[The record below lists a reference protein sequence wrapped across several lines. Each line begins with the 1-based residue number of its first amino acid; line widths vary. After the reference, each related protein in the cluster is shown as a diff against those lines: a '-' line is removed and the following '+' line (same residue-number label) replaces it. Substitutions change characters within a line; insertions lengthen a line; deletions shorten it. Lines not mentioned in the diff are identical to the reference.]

1 MVRCFKAKGLY
12 YLEKL
17 ISFSDWLWG
26 YPLVLLLLFASV
38 FLTVYL
44 NFIQFRHFFY
54 MLKQTFG
61 SVNKK
66 PRGEGTITP
75 RQALTS
81 ALSSTVGAANIVG
94 VPTAIMMGGPGAV
107 FWMMIIAFLGM
118 ALKFSENVLGVH
130 YREQNKKGEFVG
142 GPTYYMKKG
151 FKNKKLGTIFSLI
164 FAFALMI
171 EIVPSIMVQGHS
183 AASTMKDTFNVPM
196 AVSGVIL
203 AVLAALVVFGG
214 VKRIASFAEKIVPIM
229 VGLYCF
235 FGFLIILMNISH
247 VPNVIWLVIEQ
258 AFNPTA
264 AVGGTFGAALATT
277 IRWGFARGIYSNEAG
292 LGTSSI
298 AHAAAKTDHPVRQ
311 AFWGISEIVVDTLII
326 CSTTGFVVL
335 VSGVWKASDAKAQSA
350 ALTARAF
357 ENTFG
362 QFGSMMVSI
371 SMMFFVFSTVVVVIF
386 YGSRMAEFLFGLTA
400 GWVMK
405 TIYVLSMIVGA
416 LGAAQQLWDLLDL
429 ALAAVLIPNVIAVIM
444 LSPKVKS
451 LTTDFF
457 KNYK

>member
-1 MVRCFKAKGLY
+1 M
-12 YLEKL
+12 EKL
-17 ISFSDWLWG
+17 VSFSDWLWG

-38 FLTVYL
+38 FLTINL
-44 NFIQFRHFFY
+44 KFLQFRHFFY

-61 SVNKK
+61 SVNQK
-66 PRGEGTITP
+66 PKGEGTITP

-107 FWMMIIAFLGM
+107 FWMMVIAFLGM

-130 YREQNKKGEFVG
+130 YREKNKKGEFVG

-151 FKNKKLGTIFSLI
+151 FKNKKLGAIFSLV

-183 AASTMKDTFNVPM
+183 AASTMHDTFNIHM
-196 AVSGVIL
+196 GVSGVVL
-203 AVLAALVVFGG
+203 AILAALVVFGG

-235 FGFLIILMNISH
+235 FGFLIILMNIGH
-247 VPNVIWLVIEQ
+247 VPNVILLVVEQ

-311 AFWGISEIVVDTLII
+311 AFWGISEIVVDTLLI
-326 CSTTGFVVL
+326 CSTTAFVVL
-335 VSGVWKASDAKAQSA
+335 VSGVWKANDAKAQSA

-357 ENTFG
+357 ENSFG
-362 QFGSMMVSI
+362 EFGSMMVSI
-371 SMMFFVFSTVVVVIF
+371 SMMFFVFSTVIVVIF

-400 GWVMK
+400 GWIMK
-405 TIYVLSMIVGA
+405 GIYVLSMIVGA

-429 ALAAVLIPNVIAVIM
+429 ALAVVLIPNVIAVLM

>member
-1 MVRCFKAKGLY
+1 M
-12 YLEKL
+12 EKL

-107 FWMMIIAFLGM
+107 FWMMVIAFLGM

-235 FGFLIILMNISH
+235 FGFLIILMNIGH
-247 VPNVIWLVIEQ
+247 VPNVIWLVLEQ

-405 TIYVLSMIVGA
+405 TIYVLSMIIGA

>member
-1 MVRCFKAKGLY
+1 M
-12 YLEKL
+12 EKL

-107 FWMMIIAFLGM
+107 FWMMVIAFLGM

-264 AVGGTFGAALATT
+264 AIGGTFGAALATT

>member
-1 MVRCFKAKGLY
+1 M
-12 YLEKL
+12 EKL

-66 PRGEGTITP
+66 PKGEGTITP

-107 FWMMIIAFLGM
+107 FWMMVIAFLGM

-130 YREQNKKGEFVG
+130 YREKNKKGEFVG

-171 EIVPSIMVQGHS
+171 EIIPSIMVQGHS

-196 AVSGVIL
+196 AISGIIL
-203 AVLAALVVFGG
+203 AFLAALVVFGG

-235 FGFLIILMNISH
+235 FGFLIILMNIGH
-247 VPNVIWLVIEQ
+247 VPNVIWLVVEQ

-335 VSGVWKASDAKAQSA
+335 VSGVWKVDDAKAQSA

-357 ENTFG
+357 ENSFG

>member
-1 MVRCFKAKGLY
+1 M
-12 YLEKL
+12 EKL

-61 SVNKK
+61 SVNKR

-107 FWMMIIAFLGM
+107 FWMMVIAFLGM

>member
-1 MVRCFKAKGLY
+1 M
-12 YLEKL
+12 EKL
-17 ISFSDWLWG
+17 VSFSDWLWG
-26 YPLVLLLLFASV
+26 YPLVLLLLFASA
-38 FLTVYL
+38 FLTINL
-44 NFIQFRHFFY
+44 KFLQFRHFFY

-61 SVNKK
+61 SVNQK
-66 PRGEGTITP
+66 PKGEGTITP

-107 FWMMIIAFLGM
+107 FWMMVIAFLGM

-130 YREQNKKGEFVG
+130 YREKNKKGEFVG

-151 FKNKKLGTIFSLI
+151 FKNKKLGAIFSLV

-183 AASTMKDTFNVPM
+183 AASTMHDTFNIHM
-196 AVSGVIL
+196 GVSGVVL
-203 AVLAALVVFGG
+203 AILAALVVFGG

-235 FGFLIILMNISH
+235 FGFLIILMNIGH
-247 VPNVIWLVIEQ
+247 VPNVILLVVEQ

-311 AFWGISEIVVDTLII
+311 AFWGISEIVVDTLLI
-326 CSTTGFVVL
+326 CSTTAFVVL
-335 VSGVWKASDAKAQSA
+335 VSGVWKANDAKAQSA

-357 ENTFG
+357 ENSFG
-362 QFGSMMVSI
+362 EFGSMMVSI
-371 SMMFFVFSTVVVVIF
+371 SMMFFVFSTVIVVIF

-400 GWVMK
+400 GWIMK
-405 TIYVLSMIVGA
+405 GIYVLSMIVGA

-429 ALAAVLIPNVIAVIM
+429 ALAVVLIPNVIAVLM

>member
-1 MVRCFKAKGLY
+1 
-12 YLEKL
+12 
-17 ISFSDWLWG
+17 
-26 YPLVLLLLFASV
+26 
-38 FLTVYL
+38 
-44 NFIQFRHFFY
+44 

-107 FWMMIIAFLGM
+107 FWMMVIAFLGM

-311 AFWGISEIVVDTLII
+311 AFWGVSEIVVDTLII

>member
-1 MVRCFKAKGLY
+1 
-12 YLEKL
+12 
-17 ISFSDWLWG
+17 
-26 YPLVLLLLFASV
+26 
-38 FLTVYL
+38 
-44 NFIQFRHFFY
+44 

-61 SVNKK
+61 SVNKR

-107 FWMMIIAFLGM
+107 FWMMVIAFLGM

-214 VKRIASFAEKIVPIM
+214 VKRIASFAEKIVSIM

>member
-1 MVRCFKAKGLY
+1 M
-12 YLEKL
+12 EKL

-66 PRGEGTITP
+66 PKGEGTITP

-81 ALSSTVGAANIVG
+81 ALSSTVGAANVVG

-107 FWMMIIAFLGM
+107 FWMMVIAFLGM

-130 YREQNKKGEFVG
+130 YREKNKKGEFVG

-171 EIVPSIMVQGHS
+171 EIIPSIMVQGHS

-196 AVSGVIL
+196 AVSGIIL
-203 AVLAALVVFGG
+203 AFLAALVVFGG

-235 FGFLIILMNISH
+235 FGFLIILMNIGH
-247 VPNVIWLVIEQ
+247 VPNVIWLVVEQ

-326 CSTTGFVVL
+326 CSTTGFVVS
-335 VSGVWKASDAKAQSA
+335 VSGVWKAGDAKAQSA

-357 ENTFG
+357 ENSFG

>member
-1 MVRCFKAKGLY
+1 M
-12 YLEKL
+12 
-17 ISFSDWLWG
+17 SFSDWLWG
-26 YPLVLLLLFASV
+26 YPLVLLLLFASA
-38 FLTVYL
+38 FLTINL
-44 NFIQFRHFFY
+44 KFLQFRHFFY

-61 SVNKK
+61 SVNQK
-66 PRGEGTITP
+66 PKGEGTITP

-107 FWMMIIAFLGM
+107 FWMMVIAFLGM

-130 YREQNKKGEFVG
+130 YREKNKKGEFVG

-151 FKNKKLGTIFSLI
+151 FKNKKLGAIFSLV

-183 AASTMKDTFNVPM
+183 AASTMHDTFNIHM
-196 AVSGVIL
+196 GVSGVVL
-203 AVLAALVVFGG
+203 AILAALVVFGG

-235 FGFLIILMNISH
+235 FGFLIILMNIGH
-247 VPNVIWLVIEQ
+247 VPNVILLVVEQ

-311 AFWGISEIVVDTLII
+311 AFWGISEIVVDTLLI
-326 CSTTGFVVL
+326 CSTTAFVVL
-335 VSGVWKASDAKAQSA
+335 VSGVWKANDAKAQSA

-357 ENTFG
+357 ENSFG
-362 QFGSMMVSI
+362 EFGSMMVSI
-371 SMMFFVFSTVVVVIF
+371 SMMFFVFSTVIVVIF

-400 GWVMK
+400 GWIMK
-405 TIYVLSMIVGA
+405 GIYVLSMIVGA

-429 ALAAVLIPNVIAVIM
+429 ALAVVLIPNVIAVLM

>member
-1 MVRCFKAKGLY
+1 
-12 YLEKL
+12 
-17 ISFSDWLWG
+17 
-26 YPLVLLLLFASV
+26 
-38 FLTVYL
+38 
-44 NFIQFRHFFY
+44 

-107 FWMMIIAFLGM
+107 FWMMVIAFLGM

-326 CSTTGFVVL
+326 CSTTAFVVL

>member
-1 MVRCFKAKGLY
+1 M
-12 YLEKL
+12 EKL

-66 PRGEGTITP
+66 PKGEGTITP

-81 ALSSTVGAANIVG
+81 ALSSTAGAANIVG

-107 FWMMIIAFLGM
+107 FWMMVIAFLGM

-130 YREQNKKGEFVG
+130 YREKNKKGEFVG

-151 FKNKKLGTIFSLI
+151 FKNKKLGTVFSLI

-171 EIVPSIMVQGHS
+171 EIIPSIMVQGHS

-203 AVLAALVVFGG
+203 AFLAALVVLGG

-235 FGFLIILMNISH
+235 FGFLIILMNIGH
-247 VPNVIWLVIEQ
+247 VPNVIWLVVEQ

-357 ENTFG
+357 ENSFG

>member
-1 MVRCFKAKGLY
+1 M
-12 YLEKL
+12 EKL

-107 FWMMIIAFLGM
+107 FWMMAIAFLGM

>member
-1 MVRCFKAKGLY
+1 M
-12 YLEKL
+12 EKL

-107 FWMMIIAFLGM
+107 FWMMVIAFLGM

-235 FGFLIILMNISH
+235 FGFLIILMNIGH
-247 VPNVIWLVIEQ
+247 VPNVIWLVLEQ

-277 IRWGFARGIYSNEAG
+277 IRWGIARGIYSNEAG

-405 TIYVLSMIVGA
+405 TIYVLSMIIGA

>member
-1 MVRCFKAKGLY
+1 M
-12 YLEKL
+12 EKL

-66 PRGEGTITP
+66 PKGEGTITP

-107 FWMMIIAFLGM
+107 FWMMVIAFLGM

-130 YREQNKKGEFVG
+130 YREKNKKGEFVG

-171 EIVPSIMVQGHS
+171 EIIPSIMVQGHS

-196 AVSGVIL
+196 AISGIIL
-203 AVLAALVVFGG
+203 AFLAALVVFGG

-235 FGFLIILMNISH
+235 FGFLIILMNIGH
-247 VPNVIWLVIEQ
+247 VPNVIWLVVEQ

-335 VSGVWKASDAKAQSA
+335 VSGVWKADDAKAQSA

-357 ENTFG
+357 ENSFG

>member
-1 MVRCFKAKGLY
+1 M
-12 YLEKL
+12 EKL

-66 PRGEGTITP
+66 PKGEGTITP

-107 FWMMIIAFLGM
+107 FWMMVIAFLGM

-130 YREQNKKGEFVG
+130 YREKNKKGEFVG

-171 EIVPSIMVQGHS
+171 EIIPSIMVQGHS

-203 AVLAALVVFGG
+203 AFLAALVVFGG

-235 FGFLIILMNISH
+235 FGFLIILMNIGH
-247 VPNVIWLVIEQ
+247 VPNVIWLVVEQ

-335 VSGVWKASDAKAQSA
+335 VSGVWKADDAKAQSA

-357 ENTFG
+357 ENSFG

>member
-1 MVRCFKAKGLY
+1 M
-12 YLEKL
+12 
-17 ISFSDWLWG
+17 SFSDWLWG

-38 FLTVYL
+38 FLTINL
-44 NFIQFRHFFY
+44 KFLQFRHFFY

-61 SVNKK
+61 SVNQK
-66 PRGEGTITP
+66 PKGEGTITP

-107 FWMMIIAFLGM
+107 FWMMVIAFLGM

-130 YREQNKKGEFVG
+130 YREKNKKGEFVG

-151 FKNKKLGTIFSLI
+151 FKNKKLGAIFSLV

-183 AASTMKDTFNVPM
+183 AASTMHDTFNIHM
-196 AVSGVIL
+196 GVSGVVL
-203 AVLAALVVFGG
+203 AILAALVVFGG

-235 FGFLIILMNISH
+235 FGFLIILMNIGH
-247 VPNVIWLVIEQ
+247 VPNVILLVVEQ

-311 AFWGISEIVVDTLII
+311 AFWGISEIVVDTLLI
-326 CSTTGFVVL
+326 CSTTAFVVL
-335 VSGVWKASDAKAQSA
+335 VSGVWKANDAKAQSA

-357 ENTFG
+357 ENSFG
-362 QFGSMMVSI
+362 EFGSMMVSI
-371 SMMFFVFSTVVVVIF
+371 SMMFFVFSTVIVVIF

-400 GWVMK
+400 GWIMK
-405 TIYVLSMIVGA
+405 GIYVLSMIVGA

-429 ALAAVLIPNVIAVIM
+429 ALAVVLIPNVISVLM

>member
-1 MVRCFKAKGLY
+1 M
-12 YLEKL
+12 EKL

-54 MLKQTFG
+54 MLKQTFV

-66 PRGEGTITP
+66 PKGEGTITP

-107 FWMMIIAFLGM
+107 FWMMVIAFLGM

-130 YREQNKKGEFVG
+130 YREKNKKGEFVG

-151 FKNKKLGTIFSLI
+151 FKNKKLGTVFSLI

-171 EIVPSIMVQGHS
+171 EIIPSIMVQGHS

-203 AVLAALVVFGG
+203 AFLAALVVLGG

-235 FGFLIILMNISH
+235 FGFLIILMNIGH
-247 VPNVIWLVIEQ
+247 VPNVIWLVVEQ

-357 ENTFG
+357 ENSFG

>member
-1 MVRCFKAKGLY
+1 M
-12 YLEKL
+12 EKL

-66 PRGEGTITP
+66 PKGEGTITP

-107 FWMMIIAFLGM
+107 FWMMVIAFLGM

-130 YREQNKKGEFVG
+130 YREKNKKGEFVG

-171 EIVPSIMVQGHS
+171 EIIPSIMVQGHS

-196 AVSGVIL
+196 AVSGIIL
-203 AVLAALVVFGG
+203 AFLAALVVFGG

-235 FGFLIILMNISH
+235 FGFLIILMNIGH
-247 VPNVIWLVIEQ
+247 VPNVIWLVVEQ

-335 VSGVWKASDAKAQSA
+335 VSGVWKESDAKAQSA

-357 ENTFG
+357 ENSFG

-457 KNYK
+457 ENYK

>member
-1 MVRCFKAKGLY
+1 
-12 YLEKL
+12 
-17 ISFSDWLWG
+17 
-26 YPLVLLLLFASV
+26 
-38 FLTVYL
+38 
-44 NFIQFRHFFY
+44 

-61 SVNKK
+61 SVNQK
-66 PRGEGTITP
+66 PKGEGTITP

-107 FWMMIIAFLGM
+107 FWMMVIAFLGM

-130 YREQNKKGEFVG
+130 YREKNKKGEFVG

-151 FKNKKLGTIFSLI
+151 FKNKKLGAIFSLV

-183 AASTMKDTFNVPM
+183 AASTMHDTFNIHM
-196 AVSGVIL
+196 GVSGVVL
-203 AVLAALVVFGG
+203 AILAALVVFGG

-235 FGFLIILMNISH
+235 FGFLIILMNIGH
-247 VPNVIWLVIEQ
+247 VPNVILLVVEQ

-311 AFWGISEIVVDTLII
+311 AFWGISEIVVDTLLI
-326 CSTTGFVVL
+326 CSTTAFVVL
-335 VSGVWKASDAKAQSA
+335 VSGVWKANDAKAQSA

-357 ENTFG
+357 ENSFG
-362 QFGSMMVSI
+362 EFGSMMVSI
-371 SMMFFVFSTVVVVIF
+371 SMMFFVFSTVIVVIF

-400 GWVMK
+400 GWIMK
-405 TIYVLSMIVGA
+405 GIYVLSMIVGA

-429 ALAAVLIPNVIAVIM
+429 ALTVVLIPNVIAVLM

>member
-1 MVRCFKAKGLY
+1 M
-12 YLEKL
+12 EKL
-17 ISFSDWLWG
+17 VSFSDWLWG

-38 FLTVYL
+38 FLTINL
-44 NFIQFRHFFY
+44 KFLQFRHFFY

-61 SVNKK
+61 SVNQK
-66 PRGEGTITP
+66 PKGEGTITP

-107 FWMMIIAFLGM
+107 FWMMVIAFLGM

-130 YREQNKKGEFVG
+130 YREKNKKGEFVG

-151 FKNKKLGTIFSLI
+151 FKNKKLGAIFSLV

-183 AASTMKDTFNVPM
+183 AASTMHDTFNIHM
-196 AVSGVIL
+196 GVSGVVL
-203 AVLAALVVFGG
+203 AILAALVVFGG
-214 VKRIASFAEKIVPIM
+214 VKRIASFAEKIVSIM

-235 FGFLIILMNISH
+235 FGFLIILMNIGH
-247 VPNVIWLVIEQ
+247 VPNVILLVVEQ

-311 AFWGISEIVVDTLII
+311 AFWGISEIVVDTLLI
-326 CSTTGFVVL
+326 CSTTAFVVL
-335 VSGVWKASDAKAQSA
+335 VSGVWKANDAKAQSA

-357 ENTFG
+357 ENSFG
-362 QFGSMMVSI
+362 EFGSMMVSI
-371 SMMFFVFSTVVVVIF
+371 SMMFFVFSTVIVVIF

-400 GWVMK
+400 GWIMK
-405 TIYVLSMIVGA
+405 GIYVLSMIVGA

-429 ALAAVLIPNVIAVIM
+429 ALAVVLIPNVIAVLM

>member
-1 MVRCFKAKGLY
+1 MK
-12 YLEKL
+12 KL

-66 PRGEGTITP
+66 PKGEGTITP

-107 FWMMIIAFLGM
+107 FWMMVIAFLGM

-130 YREQNKKGEFVG
+130 YREKNKKGEFVG

-151 FKNKKLGTIFSLI
+151 FKNKKLGTVFSLI

-171 EIVPSIMVQGHS
+171 EIIPSIMVQGHS

-203 AVLAALVVFGG
+203 AFLAALVVFGG

-235 FGFLIILMNISH
+235 FGFLIILMNIGH
-247 VPNVIWLVIEQ
+247 VPNVIWLVVEQ

-357 ENTFG
+357 ENSFG

>member
-1 MVRCFKAKGLY
+1 
-12 YLEKL
+12 
-17 ISFSDWLWG
+17 
-26 YPLVLLLLFASV
+26 
-38 FLTVYL
+38 
-44 NFIQFRHFFY
+44 

-107 FWMMIIAFLGM
+107 FWMMVIAFLGM

-264 AVGGTFGAALATT
+264 AIGGTFGAALATT

>member
-1 MVRCFKAKGLY
+1 M
-12 YLEKL
+12 EKL
-17 ISFSDWLWG
+17 VSFSDWLWG

-38 FLTVYL
+38 FLTINL
-44 NFIQFRHFFY
+44 KFLQFRHFFY

-61 SVNKK
+61 SVNQK
-66 PRGEGTITP
+66 PKGEGTITP

-107 FWMMIIAFLGM
+107 FWMMVIAFLGM

-130 YREQNKKGEFVG
+130 YREKNKKGEFVG

-151 FKNKKLGTIFSLI
+151 FKNKKLGAIFSLV

-183 AASTMKDTFNVPM
+183 AASTMHDTFNIHM
-196 AVSGVIL
+196 GVSGVVL
-203 AVLAALVVFGG
+203 AILAALVVFGG

-235 FGFLIILMNISH
+235 FGFLIILMNIGH
-247 VPNVIWLVIEQ
+247 VPNVILLVVEE

-311 AFWGISEIVVDTLII
+311 AFWGISEIVVDTLLI
-326 CSTTGFVVL
+326 CSTTAFVVL
-335 VSGVWKASDAKAQSA
+335 VSGVWKANDAKAQSA

-357 ENTFG
+357 ENSFG
-362 QFGSMMVSI
+362 EFGSMMVSI
-371 SMMFFVFSTVVVVIF
+371 SMMFFVFSTVIVVIF

-400 GWVMK
+400 GWIMK
-405 TIYVLSMIVGA
+405 GIYVLSMIVGA

-429 ALAAVLIPNVIAVIM
+429 ALAVVLIPNVIAVLM

>member
-1 MVRCFKAKGLY
+1 
-12 YLEKL
+12 
-17 ISFSDWLWG
+17 
-26 YPLVLLLLFASV
+26 
-38 FLTVYL
+38 
-44 NFIQFRHFFY
+44 

-66 PRGEGTITP
+66 PKGEGTITP

-107 FWMMIIAFLGM
+107 FWMMVIAFLGM

-130 YREQNKKGEFVG
+130 YREKNKKGEFVG

-151 FKNKKLGTIFSLI
+151 FKNKKLGTVFSLI

-171 EIVPSIMVQGHS
+171 EIIPSIMVQGHS

-203 AVLAALVVFGG
+203 AFLAALVVFGG

-235 FGFLIILMNISH
+235 FGFLIILMNIGH
-247 VPNVIWLVIEQ
+247 VPNVIWLVVEQ

-357 ENTFG
+357 ENSFG

>member
-1 MVRCFKAKGLY
+1 M
-12 YLEKL
+12 EKL

-66 PRGEGTITP
+66 PKGEGTITP

-107 FWMMIIAFLGM
+107 FWMMVIAFLGM

-130 YREQNKKGEFVG
+130 YREKNKKGEFVG

-151 FKNKKLGTIFSLI
+151 FKNKKLGTVFSLI

-171 EIVPSIMVQGHS
+171 EIIPSIMVQGHS

-203 AVLAALVVFGG
+203 AFLAALVVFGG

-229 VGLYCF
+229 VVLYCF
-235 FGFLIILMNISH
+235 FGFLIILMNIGH
-247 VPNVIWLVIEQ
+247 VPNVIWLVVEQ

-357 ENTFG
+357 ENSFG

>member
-1 MVRCFKAKGLY
+1 M
-12 YLEKL
+12 EKL

-107 FWMMIIAFLGM
+107 FWMMVIAFLGM

-326 CSTTGFVVL
+326 CSTTAFVVL

>member
-1 MVRCFKAKGLY
+1 M
-12 YLEKL
+12 L
-17 ISFSDWLWG
+17 I
-26 YPLVLLLLFASV
+26 
-38 FLTVYL
+38 
-44 NFIQFRHFFY
+44 
-54 MLKQTFG
+54 
-61 SVNKK
+61 KK

-107 FWMMIIAFLGM
+107 FWMMVIAFLGM

-264 AVGGTFGAALATT
+264 ALGGTFGAALATT